1 MNRNAPATPGSA
13 PGGPQSPAF
22 PRRGGLWWRFLLAGV
37 VIVLLSAGV
46 TATVGLTTVQSFVN
60 DLNRGTTIRGLGSI
74 VTEAQA
80 GEPQTLL
87 LIGSDHRF
95 RDASSDARSDTMML
109 VRLDPH
115 ANATTVLSM
124 PRDLRVDF
132 QTPGGAW
139 RRGAKLNET
148 YTDGG
153 EALTAR
159 VIEQLLNV
167 RINHIININFGGF
180 SSAIDAIGC
189 VYVDVDQNYNHTNA
203 PGSDQYS
210 EIHIRPG
217 YQKLCGS
224 DALAYVRYRHTDTDF
239 VRAARQQAF
248 LRDVKSQ
255 YGAGKFVSDPHLL
268 TRIVGRYSSTDPNLH
283 SVDALL
289 KLADLVI
296 YSAGKPV
303 RQIQFP
309 PDYLNIPGGA
319 SYVIAGA
326 DVLAQMRHQFL
337 EPPPKDP
344 GASGGGAAGG
354 RGGHGGHRGRRHGP
368 STSGLVAAASVG
380 ESYAI
385 QVGGGLGF
393 PIYYPKLLAGNGEYM
408 SPIPGAYPRNYR
420 IRAPDGSVHAAYR
433 LVVRLNG
440 DPGNYYGVQ
449 GTTWQDPPILRNP
462 SADHRTVNGKPLD
475 VYYDGLHLRLVA
487 WHTPQA
493 VYWISNSLQEKLTN
507 DQMLALA
514 GSLTRL
520 GTR

>member
-1 MNRNAPATPGSA
+1 MSVRTPPRPPSAPAPPPPG
-13 PGGPQSPAF
+13 F
-22 PRRGGLWWRFLLAGV
+22 PRRGGLWWRIVLAGV
-37 VIVLLSAGV
+37 VVVLLSAGV

-60 DLNRGTTIRGLGSI
+60 DLKRGATIRGLRGI

-80 GEPQTLL
+80 GQPQTLL

-95 RDASSDARSDTMML
+95 RDASSNARSDTMML

-159 VIEQLLNV
+159 VVEELLHV
-167 RINHIININFGGF
+167 RINHIVNINFGGF
-180 SSAIDAIGC
+180 SAAIDAIGC
-189 VYVDVDQNYNHTNA
+189 VYVDVDQYYNHTNV
-203 PGSDQYS
+203 PGGDQYA

-224 DALAYVRYRHTDTDF
+224 DALSYVRYRHTDTDF
-239 VRAARQQAF
+239 VRAARQQDF
-248 LRDVKSQ
+248 LRQVKSQ

-296 YSAGKPV
+296 YSASKPV

-309 PDYLNIPGGA
+309 PDYLNLPGG
-319 SYVIAGA
+319 SYVIAGP
-326 DVLAQMRHQFL
+326 DVLAQMRHEFL
-337 EPPPKDP
+337 SPPPKDP
-344 GASGGGAAGG
+344 GAAGG
-354 RGGHGGHRGRRHGP
+354 SGSASGGGHGGHRGRPAGP
-368 STSGLVAAASVG
+368 STSGLVAAQATG
-380 ESYAI
+380 ENYAI
-385 QVGGGLGF
+385 LVGGGLGF
-393 PIYYPKLLAGNGEYM
+393 PIYYPKLLAAGGEYM
-408 SPIPGAYPRNYR
+408 PPIQGAYPRGYR
-420 IRAPDGSVHAAYR
+420 IRAPDGTVHAAYR
-433 LVVRLNG
+433 IVVRLTG
-440 DPGNYYGVQ
+440 DPGNYYGIE

-462 SADHRTVNGKPLD
+462 SADRRTVDGKPLSL
-475 VYYDGLHLRLVA
+475 YYDGTHLRLVA
-487 WHTPQA
+487 WRTSQG

-514 GSLTRL
+514 GSLTRI
-520 GTR
+520 GR

>member
-1 MNRNAPATPGSA
+1 MSTRTPAAPGS
-13 PGGPQSPAF
+13 PPDF
-22 PRRGGLWWRFLLAGV
+22 PRRGGMWWRFLLAGV

-46 TATVGLTTVQSFVN
+46 TATIGLTTVQSFVN
-60 DLNRGTTIRGLGSI
+60 DLKQGATIRGLGSV

-80 GEPQTLL
+80 GQPQTLL

-95 RDASSDARSDTMML
+95 RDASSNARSDTMML

-159 VIEQLLNV
+159 VIEGLLHV
-167 RINHIININFGGF
+167 RINHIVNINFGGF
-180 SSAIDAIGC
+180 SAAIDAIGC
-189 VYVDVDQNYNHTNA
+189 VYVDVDQNYEHTNV
-203 PGSDQYS
+203 PGGDQYS

-239 VRAARQQAF
+239 VRAARQQDF
-248 LRDVKSQ
+248 LRQVKSQ

-268 TRIVGRYSSTDPNLH
+268 TRIVGRYSSTDPNLR

-289 KLADLVI
+289 KLTDLVI
-296 YSAGKPV
+296 YSANKPV

-319 SYVIAGA
+319 SYVIAGP
-326 DVLAQMRHQFL
+326 DVLAQMRHEFL
-337 EPPPKDP
+337 APPPKDP
-344 GASGGGAAGG
+344 GAGARRAAG
-354 RGGHGGHRGRRHGP
+354 GGHGGAPRAHRRGP
-368 STSGLVAAASVG
+368 STSGLVAAQSTG

-385 QVGGGLGF
+385 LVGGGLGF
-393 PIYYPKLLAGNGEYM
+393 PIYYPKLLPGNGEYM
-408 SPIPGAYPRNYR
+408 PPVAGAYPRGYR
-420 IRAPDGSVHAAYR
+420 IRAPDGTVHAAYR
-433 LVVRLNG
+433 IVVRLNG
-440 DPGNYYGVQ
+440 DSGNYYGVE

-462 SADHRTVNGKPLD
+462 SADRRAVNGKPLEL
-475 VYYDGLHLRLVA
+475 YYDGTHLRLVA
-487 WHTPQA
+487 WRTPQA
-493 VYWISNSLQEKLTN
+493 VYWISNSLQERLTN

>member
-1 MNRNAPATPGSA
+1 VSVGAP
-13 PGGPQSPAF
+13 SPEF
-22 PRRGGLWWRFLLAGV
+22 PRRGGTWWRFVLAGV
-37 VIVLLSAGV
+37 VIVMLSAGV

-60 DLNRGTTIRGLGSI
+60 DLNRGTTIKGLSGI

-80 GEPQTLL
+80 GQPQTLL

-95 RDASSDARSDTMML
+95 RDASSNARSDTMML

-132 QTPGGAW
+132 QLPNGLW

-159 VIEQLLNV
+159 TIEQLLRV
-167 RINHIININFGGF
+167 RINHIVNINFGGF
-180 SSAIDAIGC
+180 SAAIDAIGC
-189 VYVDVDQNYNHTNA
+189 VYVDVDQFYNHTNL
-203 PGSDQYS
+203 PGSEQYA

-224 DALAYVRYRHTDTDF
+224 DALSYVRYRHTDTDF

-296 YSAGKPV
+296 YSASKPV

-309 PDYLNIPGGA
+309 PAYLNLPTG
-319 SYVIAGA
+319 SYVIAGP

-337 EPPPKDP
+337 SPPPKEP
-344 GASGGGAAGG
+344 GGGAGPGRAAGG
-354 RGGHGGHRGRRHGP
+354 GRRGRPHGP

-380 ESYAI
+380 ENYAI
-385 QVGGGLGF
+385 QLGGGLGF
-393 PIYYPKLLAGNGEYM
+393 PIYFPKLMAGNGEYM
-408 SPIPGAYPRNYR
+408 APLQGAYPRNYR

-462 SADHRTVNGKPLD
+462 SADRRTVNGKPLSL
-475 VYYDGLHLRLVA
+475 YYDGVHLRLVA

-493 VYWISNSLQEKLTN
+493 VYWIANSLQEKLTN

>member
-1 MNRNAPATPGSA
+1 MSAAKPG
-13 PGGPQSPAF
+13 PLIPPPPPEF
-22 PRRGGLWWRFLLAGV
+22 PRRGGIWWRFLVAGV

-60 DLNRGTTIRGLGSI
+60 DLNRGATIKGLGHVI
-74 VTEAQA
+74 TEAQA

-95 RDASSDARSDTMML
+95 RDASSNARSDTMML

-167 RINHIININFGGF
+167 RINHIVNINFGGF
-180 SSAIDAIGC
+180 SAAIDAIGC
-189 VYVDVDQNYNHTNA
+189 VYVDVDQNYNHTNV
-203 PGSDQYS
+203 PGGDQYS

-217 YQKLCGS
+217 YQKLCGQ
-224 DALAYVRYRHTDTDF
+224 DALSYVRYRHTDTDF

-255 YGAGKFVSDPHLL
+255 YGVGKFVSDPHLL

-309 PDYLNIPGGA
+309 PDYLNLPGA
-319 SYVIAGA
+319 SYVIAGP

-337 EPPPKDP
+337 EPPPKD
-344 GASGGGAAGG
+344 GVGGSGSGSGKATGGG
-354 RGGHGGHRGRRHGP
+354 RRGRPHGP
-368 STSGLVAAASVG
+368 STSGLAAAASVG
-380 ESYAI
+380 QSYAI
-385 QVGGGLGF
+385 QLGGGLGF
-393 PIYYPKLLAGNGEYM
+393 PIYYPKLLASGGQYM
-408 SPIPGAYPRNYR
+408 SPIAGAYPRNYR
-420 IRAPDGSVHAAYR
+420 IRAPDGTVHAAYR
-433 LVVRLNG
+433 IVVRLSG
-440 DPGNYYGVQ
+440 DAGNYYGIE
-449 GTTWQDPPILRNP
+449 GTTWHDPPILRNP
-462 SADHRTVNGKPLD
+462 SADRRVVDGKPLELF
-475 VYYDGLHLRLVA
+475 YDGVHLRLVA
-487 WHTPQA
+487 WRTPQA